1 MAVTGEAEAFR
12 QEALDRLRAGDVDG
26 GARSLA
32 SGWRAF
38 PAQDLFPTALIAVLR
53 AHPERF
59 LPHSPRSAEPVGS
72 VSVVICSADDDRF
85 ASARRSIEGA
95 LEPQGGEFIRIA
107 DARSLAEGYQR
118 GLQQAHG
125 EIVVFSHDDVRM
137 LSVDLGAAL
146 RHALDRVD
154 LVGVVG
160 TTRLT
165 GPAWGW
171 SGRAHGRGRIVQP
184 HPAGAGV
191 GLHLLSFSESVT
203 PGLQALD
210 GAFFATRRET
220 ALRLRFD
227 SEAFDGFH
235 LYDLDFS
242 FRAARSGLRVGVSH
256 DILLCHDSLGDYGPE
271 WRSYAERF
279 RAKFEMGWVEQSGT
293 PLPPP
298 VMFTDAE
305 EAASA
310 CLRLDAVC
318 RSLG

>member
-1 MAVTGEAEAFR
+1 MAVAGEAEAFR
-12 QEALDRLRAGDVDG
+12 QEALDRLRAGEVDG
-26 GARSLA
+26 GARALA
-32 SGWRAF
+32 LGWRAF
-38 PAQDLFPTALIAVLR
+38 PTEDLFPTALIAVLR

-59 LPHSPRSAEPVGS
+59 LPMVPRSADSAGS

-85 ASARRSIEGA
+85 ASARRSLEGA
-95 LEPQGGEFIRIA
+95 LEPHGGEFIRIA

-125 EIVVFSHDDVRM
+125 EIVVFSHDDVRV
-137 LSVDLGAAL
+137 LSVGLGAAL

-165 GPAWGW
+165 GAAWGW
-171 SGRAHGRGRIVQP
+171 SGRPFGRGRIVQP
-184 HPAGAGV
+184 HPAGIGA
-191 GLHLLSFSESVT
+191 GLHLLSFSEPVT
-203 PGLQALD
+203 AGLQALD

-220 ALRLRFD
+220 AQRLGFD
-227 SEAFDGFH
+227 SNAFDGFH